1 MTAAS
6 VTGGSVPGDSMSG
19 ASGSSGSDHRERI
32 AVVGSGVSGL
42 TAAYLLARVH
52 DVILFEADE
61 RLGGHAHT
69 HSVAG
74 SQGPL
79 AVDSGFIVFNDRTYP
94 VLQRLFGEL
103 GVQGR
108 PTEMSMSVRDEV
120 SGIEFAGG
128 RGLPGFVAR
137 PRQLTDLAYWRM
149 LAGVRRFHGLARE
162 FLAQT
167 DDEDTTTLGEFV
179 RAAGFGPD
187 FIRLYAVPVVACVW
201 STGGGDALDYPARYL
216 FRFLDHHGMLS
227 IGDSPQWFTVVG
239 GSRSYV
245 DAIAARLPD
254 IRRDRPV
261 RAVLRHPDRVEVIDA
276 AGGRTQVDRIV
287 IATHPDQALS
297 LLADPLPL
305 EEEVLGAFRYSTNE
319 AVLHRDPSLLP
330 LSRGAQASWNY
341 LVRDEQEVAEAGP
354 PMVTYWMNRL
364 QGLPSSDPL
373 FVTLNG
379 SDRISPEHVVAS
391 MTYDHPLYDVA
402 AVRAQRRLAQL
413 SVGRTAYAGAYH
425 GWGFHEDGARSGV
438 AAAAA
443 LGVSW

>member
-1 MTAAS
+1 MTGAS
-6 VTGGSVPGDSMSG
+6 VAGATGPSGPRG
-19 ASGSSGSDHRERI
+19 ASPRERI

-94 VLQRLFGEL
+94 VLQRLFAEL

-108 PTEMSMSVRDEV
+108 PTEMSMSVRDDV

-137 PRQLTDLAYWRM
+137 PRQLIDPAYWRM
-149 LAGVRRFHGLARE
+149 LTGVRRFHRLARE

-167 DDEDTTTLGEFV
+167 NDEDTTTLGEFV

-254 IRRDRPV
+254 IRRGRPV

-276 AGGRTQVDRIV
+276 AGGRIQVDRVV

-330 LSRGAQASWNY
+330 TASGAKASWNY
-341 LVRDEQEVAEAGP
+341 LVQGDDDGP
-354 PMVTYWMNRL
+354 PLVTYWMNRL
-364 QGLPSSDPL
+364 QGLPDADQL

-379 SDRISPEHVVAS
+379 SDRIHPESVIATMS
-391 MTYDHPLYDVA
+391 YAHPLYDLA
-402 AVRAQRRLAQL
+402 AVRAQRRLPEI
-413 SVGRTAYAGAYH
+413 SSGRTAFAGAYH

-438 AAAAA
+438 TAAAA
-443 LGVSW
+443 LGVTWG

>member
-1 MTAAS
+1 MTGAS
-6 VTGGSVPGDSMSG
+6 VAGATGPSGPRG
-19 ASGSSGSDHRERI
+19 ASPRERI

-94 VLQRLFGEL
+94 VLQRLFAEL

-108 PTEMSMSVRDEV
+108 PTEMSMSVRDDV

-137 PRQLTDLAYWRM
+137 PRQLIDPAYWRM
-149 LAGVRRFHGLARE
+149 LTGVRRFHRLARE

-254 IRRDRPV
+254 IRRGRPV

-276 AGGRTQVDRIV
+276 AGGRIQVDRVV

-341 LVRDEQEVAEAGP
+341 LVRGDREPAEAGP

-364 QGLPSSDPL
+364 QGLPTSDPL

-443 LGVSW
+443 LGVTW

>member
-1 MTAAS
+1 MTGAS
-6 VTGGSVPGDSMSG
+6 VAGATGPSGPRG
-19 ASGSSGSDHRERI
+19 ASPRERI

-94 VLQRLFGEL
+94 VLQRLFAEL

-108 PTEMSMSVRDEV
+108 PTEMSMSVRDDV

-137 PRQLTDLAYWRM
+137 PRQLIDPAYWRM
-149 LAGVRRFHGLARE
+149 LTGVRRFHRLARE

-254 IRRDRPV
+254 IRRGRPV

-276 AGGRTQVDRIV
+276 AGGRIQVDRVV

-330 LSRGAQASWNY
+330 TASGAKASWNY
-341 LVRDEQEVAEAGP
+341 LVQGDDDGP
-354 PMVTYWMNRL
+354 PLVTYWMNRL
-364 QGLPSSDPL
+364 QGLPDADQL

-379 SDRISPEHVVAS
+379 SDRIHPESVIATMS
-391 MTYDHPLYDVA
+391 YAHPLYDLA
-402 AVRAQRRLAQL
+402 AVRAQRRLPEI
-413 SVGRTAYAGAYH
+413 SSGRTAFAGAYH
-425 GWGFHEDGARSGV
+425 GWGFHEA
-438 AAAAA
+438 
-443 LGVSW
+443 VSYTHLTLPTNREV